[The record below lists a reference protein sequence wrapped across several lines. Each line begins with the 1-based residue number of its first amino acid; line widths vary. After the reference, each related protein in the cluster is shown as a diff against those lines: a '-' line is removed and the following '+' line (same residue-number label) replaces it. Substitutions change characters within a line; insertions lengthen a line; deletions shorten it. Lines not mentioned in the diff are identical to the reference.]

1 MLNYRNT
8 TEPQAPDF
16 AAGLTSVPF
25 LLSALRRRLR
35 LWLGFA
41 LGGVLL
47 GVALFAVAPP
57 AYQATTRL
65 MITHAPGE
73 DPVAAMQTDQ
83 AMAQS
88 KVVADR
94 ARGRLRLPASTTH
107 FMTTY
112 NVDVVTNQVLQ
123 ITVRARSA
131 SAAIRQAQALAFQF
145 IAFRAGQLKQEQ
157 RLILAGLQQH
167 LAAVQRELAA
177 TNDNLDQARRR
188 HVSTTKLEAEQ
199 KNSVQPGPRPGG

>member
-1 MLNYRNT
+1 MLNDRNT
-8 TEPQAPDF
+8 TEPSAPDF

-35 LWLGFA
+35 LWLGIA
-41 LGGVLL
+41 LGGLLL

-57 AYQATTRL
+57 VYQATTRL

-94 ARGRLRLPASTTH
+94 VRARLQLPVSAAH

-112 NVDVVTNQVLQ
+112 NVDVVTNQILQ

-131 SAAIRQAQALAFQF
+131 DAAVRQAQALAFQF
-145 IAFRAGQLKQEQ
+145 LTFRVSQLKQEQ
-157 RLILAGLQQH
+157 RLILAGLQLH
-167 LAAVQRELAA
+167 LAAVQLDLET
-177 TNDNLDQARRR
+177 TNDNLVKARKQ
-188 HVSTTKLEAEQ
+188 HLSTKKLELLQ
-199 KNSVQPGPRPGG
+199 KNPVQLGPRPGG

>member
-35 LWLGFA
+35 LWLGIA

-94 ARGRLRLPASTTH
+94 ARARLQLPVSTTY

-131 SAAIRQAQALAFQF
+131 GAAIRQAQALAFQF
-145 IAFRAGQLKQEQ
+145 LTFRASQLKQEE
-157 RLILAGLQQH
+157 RLIVAGLRQH
-167 LAAVQRELAA
+167 LAEVQRELAA
-177 TNDNLDQARRR
+177 TIHNRELG
-188 HVSTTKLEAEQ
+188 AETAPVHQ
-199 KNSVQPGPRPGG
+199 ETRAAAEDSVQPGPRPGG